1 MGSCGADGIPF
12 PGNGIHCAAESTRI
26 ALLGESLSL
35 WCAQRHA
42 MQRYAPVRENGV
54 AACMNNQQTRALVRI
69 REMILQGKLSPG
81 QRLAEA
87 PLAERL
93 GMSRTP
99 IRQALPVLAQEGLL
113 VEHETRG
120 YVVKEISTADIV
132 DAIDLRG
139 LIEGLAARR
148 VAERGASRSLCKD
161 LQLCL
166 ADGDRIFSKGHIEAT
181 DEALYADMNLRFHN
195 LIVREARSPMIE
207 QTLERNARIPFVGP
221 QTLAFD
227 NTNLER
233 MYDML
238 LYAHRQH
245 HYIAEAIERGEGARV
260 EALMR
265 EHANPV
271 KDSLNLPGI
280 RAAQLP
286 SDPQLAVVGRGS

>member
-1 MGSCGADGIPF
+1 
-12 PGNGIHCAAESTRI
+12 
-26 ALLGESLSL
+26 
-35 WCAQRHA
+35 
-42 MQRYAPVRENGV
+42 
-54 AACMNNQQTRALVRI
+54 MNNQQTRALVRI
-69 REMILQGKLSPG
+69 REMILQGKLSAG
-81 QRLAEA
+81 HRVAEA

-120 YVVKEISTADIV
+120 YVVKKISTADIL

-148 VAERGASRSLCKD
+148 VAERGASRALCNE
-161 LQLCL
+161 LRLCL
-166 ADGDRIFSKGHIEAT
+166 TDGDRIFSKGHIEAS
-181 DEALYADMNLRFHN
+181 DEALYADMNARFHN

-221 QTLAFD
+221 QAVAFD
-227 NTNLER
+227 NTNLDR
-233 MYDML
+233 MYEML

-245 HYIAEAIERGEGARV
+245 HYIVEAIERGEGARV

-280 RAAQLP
+280 RAAQRPANPPLT
-286 SDPQLAVVGRGS
+286 VVGRNSG

>member
-1 MGSCGADGIPF
+1 
-12 PGNGIHCAAESTRI
+12 
-26 ALLGESLSL
+26 
-35 WCAQRHA
+35 
-42 MQRYAPVRENGV
+42 
-54 AACMNNQQTRALVRI
+54 MNNQQTRALVRI
-69 REMILQGKLSPG
+69 REMILQGKLTAG
-81 QRLAEA
+81 QRVAEA

-99 IRQALPVLAQEGLL
+99 VRQALPVLAQEGLL
-113 VEHETRG
+113 VEHATRG
-120 YVVKEISTADIV
+120 YVVKETSTADIL

-148 VAERGASRSLCKD
+148 VAERGASRALCTA
-161 LQLCL
+161 LRVCL
-166 ADGDRIFSKGHIEAT
+166 TDGDRIFSKGHIEAS
-181 DEALYADMNLRFHN
+181 DEALYADMNGRFHD

-221 QTLAFD
+221 HALAFD
-227 NTNLER
+227 NTSLDR

-245 HYIAEAIERGEGARV
+245 HFIVEALERGEGARV

-280 RAAQLP
+280 KASQRASNPPLT
-286 SDPQLAVVGRGS
+286 VVGRKSS

>member
-1 MGSCGADGIPF
+1 
-12 PGNGIHCAAESTRI
+12 
-26 ALLGESLSL
+26 
-35 WCAQRHA
+35 
-42 MQRYAPVRENGV
+42 
-54 AACMNNQQTRALVRI
+54 MNSQHTRALVRI
-69 REMILQGKLSPG
+69 RELILQGKLTAG
-81 QRLAEA
+81 QRVAEA

-120 YVVKEISTADIV
+120 YVVKQISTADII

-139 LIEGLAARR
+139 VIEGLAARR
-148 VAERGASRSLCKD
+148 VAERGASRTLCNA
-161 LQLCL
+161 LRQCL
-166 ADGDRIFSKGHIEAT
+166 ADGDKIFGKGRIEES
-181 DEALYADMNLRFHN
+181 DEALYADMNARFHD
-195 LIVREARSPMIE
+195 LIVREAHSPMIE

-221 QTLAFD
+221 QALAFD
-227 NTNLER
+227 KTRLDR

-245 HYIAEAIERGEGARV
+245 HFIAEAIERGEGARV

-271 KDSLNLPGI
+271 KNSLNLPGI
-280 RAAQLP
+280 RAVQRPASP
-286 SDPQLAVVGRGS
+286 PLAVVGRSS